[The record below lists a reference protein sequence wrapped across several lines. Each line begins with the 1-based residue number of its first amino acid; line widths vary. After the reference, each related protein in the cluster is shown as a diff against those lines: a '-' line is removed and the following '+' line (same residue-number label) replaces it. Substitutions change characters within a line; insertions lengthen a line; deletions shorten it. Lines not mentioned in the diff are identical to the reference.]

1 MSVKTLKTIYLVD
14 NCTSGHHHS
23 YVVTFCKELLKMD
36 TKIVLLYPNS
46 KQVKNELAALNPLA
60 KDRLV
65 SVPFHNIGIIEKK
78 GFVRISNLLQWVWL
92 GLNIRFINLLTGSK
106 PDLIFFAYLDSYLT
120 FFKEKRLVEW
130 LVPQKWTG
138 LYFHPIHIRKKTTIS
153 DVATVDDNDIL
164 LTTKNCI
171 GTCLLD
177 ENIVEIIS
185 KRTGKDTF
193 EFPDFAD
200 NSLSNN
206 QLVFEIKKKAKN
218 RAIVGMIG
226 MDKRKG
232 ILDFVRVAKKGNPNE
247 FFFVLA
253 GKLYLDGFNETEQT
267 EIKQFME
274 NPNEHV
280 YVKVGFIETEA
291 EYNSYLNSVDILY
304 VVYSEFYGS
313 SNTLTKAA
321 MFNKKILATDEH
333 LIGERVRKYKL
344 GITTKPNNP
353 DQILK
358 DLIELKNTPIDTEMR
373 EEYKRVHS
381 IERLQECIKKLIT
394 QIP

>member
-1 MSVKTLKTIYLVD
+1 MSFKTLKTIYLVD

-23 YVVTFCKELLKMD
+23 YVVTFCKELLKLD

-46 KQVKNELAALNPLA
+46 KQVKNELATLNPLA

-65 SVPFHNIGIIEKK
+65 CVPFHNIGIIQKK
-78 GFVRISNLLQWVWL
+78 GFVRISNLLQWAWL
-92 GLNIRFINLLTGSK
+92 GLNIRLINLLTGSK
-106 PDLIFFAYLDSYLT
+106 PDLIFFAYIDSYLT
-120 FFKEKRLVEW
+120 FLKEKRLVEL

-138 LYFHPIHIRKKTTIS
+138 LYFHPIHIRQNTS
-153 DVATVDDNDIL
+153 LSEVATVDDNDFL

-177 ENIVEIIS
+177 ENIAEIIS
-185 KRTGKDTF
+185 TRTGKDTF
-193 EFPDFAD
+193 VFPDFAD
-200 NSLSNN
+200 NSLSYN
-206 QLVFEIKKKAKN
+206 QSIVEIKEKAKN
-218 RAIVGMIG
+218 RTIVGMIG

-232 ILDFVRVAKKGNPNE
+232 ILDFVRIAKKASPDE

-253 GKLYLDGFNETEQT
+253 GKLYLNGFDETEQI

-274 NPNEHV
+274 NPNEHM

-321 MFNKKILATDEH
+321 IFNKKILATDEH

-344 GITTKPNNP
+344 GITTRPNNP

-381 IERLQECIKKLIT
+381 IERLSFVLNSILEKV
-394 QIP
+394 